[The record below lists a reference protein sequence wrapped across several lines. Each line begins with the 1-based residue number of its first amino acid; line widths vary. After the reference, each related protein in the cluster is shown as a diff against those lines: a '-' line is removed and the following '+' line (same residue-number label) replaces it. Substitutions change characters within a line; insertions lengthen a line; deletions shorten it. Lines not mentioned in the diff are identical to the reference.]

1 VFTYGREEGEVET
14 LLFAM
19 GLFVGRAEMWTWIV
33 VMVIQLVTILKSC
46 NCVLSNGEFDG
57 I

>member
-1 VFTYGREEGEVET
+1 MFTYGREEGEVET